1 MKKVPTLILFK
12 RVRMDNKGGMTIKI
26 RRTERTKKKEVKKVE
41 VKKEKLPC
49 DQCDFMAKTNAG
61 LAVHKRL
68 THNKKKNENNSPVP
82 NVQPVENTGEV
93 NTPQSS

>member
-26 RRTERTKKKEVKKVE
+26 RRMEKEKVVKKKEVKK
-41 VKKEKLPC
+41 EKFPC
-49 DQCDFMAKTNAG
+49 DQCEFIAKTKAG

-68 THNKKKNENNSPVP
+68 KHNNKKDENKPAP
-82 NVQPVENTGEV
+82 ADVQPPKDSREV
-93 NTPQSS
+93 NPS